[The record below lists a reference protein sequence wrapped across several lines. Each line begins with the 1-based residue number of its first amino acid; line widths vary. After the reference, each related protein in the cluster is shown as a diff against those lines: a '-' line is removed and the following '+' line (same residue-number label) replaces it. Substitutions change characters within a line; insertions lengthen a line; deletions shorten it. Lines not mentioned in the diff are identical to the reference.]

1 MRDRTKR
8 YRLDQRGPSA
18 ARRECDIR
26 VCIDIDGHL
35 LLSLLFSERIFFL
48 DSCRTFAVLGPLC
61 EDAPKFLMGTV
72 PAKV

>member
-18 ARRECDIR
+18 ARREFDIR

-35 LLSLLFSERIFFL
+35 LLSFSERIFF
-48 DSCRTFAVLGPLC
+48 
-61 EDAPKFLMGTV
+61 
-72 PAKV
+72 